1 MEYSEP
7 RIELIYLDSG
17 YLLCGSGNSS
27 MYEDDMGNG
36 GFTPLGFNE
45 E

>member
-27 MYEDDMGNG
+27 MYEEDMGNG
-36 GFTPLGFNE
+36 GFSTLNFYE
-45 E
+45 D